1 MSRLRRFSEDLY
13 VVVLLFALT
22 QGPVLSI
29 WFRGAATY
37 GINVDTAVFASYVG
51 IQMPGV
57 LLLAYSRPPL
67 VLPTR
72 SLMVFGIA
80 LAWLAC
86 SVLWATAAF
95 HSLPEAISLLLTVLI
110 ALYLILRYSL
120 TRLLLLALIAM
131 QLGVLASV
139 IAVYGNLSGSRGI
152 NGEWIGIYLNRNSL
166 APVAA
171 AGVLFSVGL
180 IYLVFERFRAR
191 KTVSVVLALTLV
203 AVLDVMV
210 LLATE
215 SQTTLYAMLVSFGVV
230 LVSRTLSMAFK
241 SRGESGGV
249 VSRTVFLSAVSLLP
263 WVHVLGIRQFEASMR
278 HLDFNGREFIW
289 NFNFDGFL
297 RKPITGWGWMS
308 AWRSNEFLRID
319 QWWLTQGKIDGPWSH
334 SSYFDI
340 LLGGGVVA
348 VLLFTVAVIWLL
360 RDHARLSVEKFNE
373 MSLWLAF
380 FVLVAS
386 TQESFLVGNHFMM
399 VLFVVGLLGPVVS
412 NEMISE
418 RAETRS
424 TGQ

>member
-1 MSRLRRFSEDLY
+1 MSRLRRLSEDLY

-22 QGPVLSI
+22 QGPILSI

-72 SLMVFGIA
+72 SLMVFGMA

-131 QLGVLASV
+131 QFGVLASV
-139 IAVYGNLSGSRGI
+139 IAVYADLSGSRGI

-171 AGVLFSVGL
+171 TGLVLSFGL
-180 IYLVFERFRAR
+180 IYMVFERSRAS
-191 KTVSVVLALTLV
+191 KTVSLVIALTLV
-203 AVLDVMV
+203 AVFDVMV
-210 LLATE
+210 LLETE
-215 SQTTLYAMLVSFGVV
+215 SQTTLYAMLISFGVV

-249 VSRTVFLSAVSLLP
+249 VSRTVFLSVVSLLP
-263 WVHVLGIRQFEASMR
+263 WVHVLGIRQFEALMR

-297 RKPITGWGWMS
+297 HKPITGWGWMS
-308 AWRSNEFLRID
+308 AWRSNEFLQID

-340 LLGGGVVA
+340 LLGGGLVA
-348 VLLFTVAVIWLL
+348 ALLFVAAVVWLL
-360 RDHARLSVEKFNE
+360 RDHARMIGNKVNE
-373 MSLWLAF
+373 ISLWLAF

-386 TQESFLVGNHFMM
+386 TQESFIIGNHFMM
-399 VLFVVGLLGPVVS
+399 VLLVVGLLGPIVS
-412 NEMISE
+412 NGMNSRQFE
-418 RAETRS
+418 ARS
-424 TGQ
+424 TDQ